1 MVVGIRELRAQV
13 FVHATEDRE
22 RVLKALMELFP
33 NDVRGRVSIEEE
45 RLEGHY
51 GNPIIKIVAR
61 VAGEDAVKTFHYIV
75 SRLSR
80 IDREALRGTL
90 EDRVD
95 KEGTL
100 YFRLSKQE
108 AYLGGL
114 TVYEADDVIR
124 VTVHFEGRRGKAI
137 GEYDRALSE
146 AGAG

>member
-1 MVVGIRELRAQV
+1 MVGIRELRAQV

-22 RVLKALMELFP
+22 KVLKALMELFP
-33 NDVRGRVSIEEE
+33 DDVRANVVIEEE

-61 VAGEDAVKTFHYIV
+61 VTGEDAVKTFHHII

-124 VTVHFEGRRGKAI
+124 VTVHFEGRRRRAM
-137 GEYDRALSE
+137 GEYDRALS
-146 AGAG
+146 GAGGG